1 MKINPSSKEIFTDTG
16 EFIKR
21 LHCPIHVKWTA
32 MKKNGMDT
40 RICFECNK
48 TIHDTA
54 SLNDTD
60 LVRLIN
66 NDPQACLRVN
76 LNQENI
82 KIIH

>member
-1 MKINPSSKEIFTDTG
+1 
-16 EFIKR
+16 
-21 LHCPIHVKWTA
+21 
-32 MKKNGMDT
+32 MKKMGMDR

>member
-1 MKINPSSKEIFTDTG
+1 
-16 EFIKR
+16 
-21 LHCPIHVKWTA
+21 

>member
-1 MKINPSSKEIFTDTG
+1 MKINPSTKEIFTDSG
-16 EFIKR
+16 EFIKY
-21 LHCPIHVKWTA
+21 LHCPIHVKWNA

-40 RICFECNK
+40 RMCFECNK

-66 NDPQACLRVN
+66 NDPKACLKVN
-76 LNQENI
+76 LNQDNV

>member
-1 MKINPSSKEIFTDTG
+1 MKINPSTKEIFTDSG
-16 EFIKR
+16 EFVKR
-21 LHCPIHVKWTA
+21 LHCPIHVKWKA
-32 MKKNGMDT
+32 MKKMEVDT

-66 NDPQACLRVN
+66 NDPKACLRVN
-76 LNQENI
+76 LNHENI

>member
-1 MKINPSSKEIFTDTG
+1 MKINPSTKEIFTDSG
-16 EFIKR
+16 EFVKR
-21 LHCPIHVKWTA
+21 LHCPIHVKW
-32 MKKNGMDT
+32 KKIKKTEVDT
-40 RICFECNK
+40 IICFERNK